1 MGGGAEWVRED
12 QLGYCNNPGQNCWN
26 SRGGGE
32 KGGESKVESE
42 ERDIIEDIF
51 KR

>member
-1 MGGGAEWVRED
+1 MGSVD

-26 SRGGGE
+26 LRDGE
-32 KGGESKVESE
+32 ERGGESKGESE
-42 ERDIIEDIF
+42 EVDIIEDIC